1 VIGSSLT
8 ILIDRTDWKIFKE
21 DYKFLKKTI
30 NKLKKKKK
38 RLFLSSLAWLIK
50 LKTLGLVSKLCTN
63 FQVGPNNRNKII
75 SINFRKFSIF
85 QSICVNCHLPTHH
98 QLFITFNK
106 TKQKKR
112 NLGNADHEI
121 ILVEI

>member
-38 RLFLSSLAWLIK
+38 DSFSLRL
-50 LKTLGLVSKLCTN
+50 LG
-63 FQVGPNNRNKII
+63 
-75 SINFRKFSIF
+75 
-85 QSICVNCHLPTHH
+85 
-98 QLFITFNK
+98 
-106 TKQKKR
+106 
-112 NLGNADHEI
+112 
-121 ILVEI
+121 